1 MAACRCPLLVR
12 RSQPDRGMAANV
24 FTISLLTCSVLRKSQ
39 LDSRSLQERKAESTA
54 EKRLRERLEQAHQ
67 KEAARDTAKKV
78 KAAEALISKAMPT
91 VEGLEL
97 LLGKPEMM
105 GVPVAIL
112 EQAKLHLKNVKATVE
127 AARAVIASNGA
138 GSRSLPDVKTLVGE
152 ISSATKARALITQ
165 SLALVAR
172 MTQ

>member
-1 MAACRCPLLVR
+1 M
-12 RSQPDRGMAANV
+12 
-24 FTISLLTCSVLRKSQ
+24 LTCSVLRKSQ

-78 KAAEALISKAMPT
+78 QAAEALISKAMPT

-112 EQAKLHLKNVKATVE
+112 EQANLHLKNVKATVA
-127 AARAVIASNGA
+127 AARAVIASNGT
-138 GSRSLPDVKTLVGE
+138 GSRSLPDVKTLAGE
-152 ISSATKARALITQ
+152 ISLATKARALITQ
-165 SLALVAR
+165 SLALVAK